1 MVLRSW
7 LMCCLSAC
15 CMALPSFM
23 PAFESVEPAFPLQA
37 GLRLTVATPLMGV
50 DVIDD
55 VEIDT
60 AFTVEAMW
68 HHLYPITDNG
78 SVRLIGSPGLAIVY
92 QEGSASGIDVDYLL
106 PVLRFHLGIDVALG
120 SHVHLECATFIGAG
134 IGTLDI
140 KLPNYREYEY
150 GVVSEWG
157 VTVAGIIRAGKME
170 IGGGLGWMVRRGFN
184 RFAVDGTTLT
194 DIKINQQYP
203 KAFLA
208 LGWTF

>member
-1 MVLRSW
+1 MVSRSWCTCLVSACLMVLPG
-7 LMCCLSAC
+7 L
-15 CMALPSFM
+15 M
-23 PAFESVEPAFPLQA
+23 PAIEFVEPAFPLQA
-37 GLRLTVATPLMGV
+37 GLRLTVATPLIGV

-78 SVRLIGSPGLAIVY
+78 SVRLIGSPGVAIVY
-92 QEGSASGIDVDYLL
+92 QEGSASGIDADYLL
-106 PVLRFHLGIDVALG
+106 PVVRFHLGIDVALG
-120 SHVHLECATFIGAG
+120 SHVHLECATFVGG
-134 IGTLDI
+134 GVGTLDI

-150 GVVSEWG
+150 GLVSEWG
-157 VTVAGIIRAGKME
+157 VTAACIIRAGSME

-184 RFAVDGTTLT
+184 RFAVDGTTLV

-203 KAFLA
+203 KAFIA